1 MEFCWV
7 VSAGITNYGFTLE
20 SFQMEVEVILVKRM
34 IKRSIPLYLLLLIVS
49 LVRSQEAFVT
59 SLIASVTVTFVFL
72 LNAYMQ
78 SYAASISINLFY
90 VSALFGIFLRI
101 ALTILILLAFKV
113 AYPMD
118 LVILPISVII
128 LFVGMLAIESIT
140 LLKKDKDLDWI
151 DTE

>member
-1 MEFCWV
+1 MK
-7 VSAGITNYGFTLE
+7 
-20 SFQMEVEVILVKRM
+20 VEVILVKRM

-90 VSALFGIFLRI
+90 VSALFVFFLRI

>member
-1 MEFCWV
+1 MK
-7 VSAGITNYGFTLE
+7 
-20 SFQMEVEVILVKRM
+20 VEVILVKRM
-34 IKRSIPLYLLLLIVS
+34 IKRSIPLYLLLFIVS

-90 VSALFGIFLRI
+90 VSALFGFFLRI

>member
-1 MEFCWV
+1 M
-7 VSAGITNYGFTLE
+7 GITNYGFTLE
-20 SFQMEVEVILVKRM
+20 SFQMKVEVILVKRM
-34 IKRSIPLYLLLLIVS
+34 IKRSIPLYLLLLIFS

-90 VSALFGIFLRI
+90 VSALFGFFLRI

>member
-1 MEFCWV
+1 M
-7 VSAGITNYGFTLE
+7 GITNYGFTLE
-20 SFQMEVEVILVKRM
+20 SFQMKVEVILVKRM

-90 VSALFGIFLRI
+90 VSALFGFFLRI

>member
-1 MEFCWV
+1 MD
-7 VSAGITNYGFTLE
+7 TTDYGFTQE
-20 SFQMEVEVILVKRM
+20 SYLMKVEVELAKRM
-34 IKRSIPLYLLLLIVS
+34 IKRSVPLYA
-49 LVRSQEAFVT
+49 LVLVITLFISQEAFVT
-59 SLIASVTVTFVFL
+59 GIIASFTVTFVFL

-90 VSALFGIFLRI
+90 VSALFGFFLRI

>member
-1 MEFCWV
+1 MK
-7 VSAGITNYGFTLE
+7 
-20 SFQMEVEVILVKRM
+20 VEVILVKRM

-59 SLIASVTVTFVFL
+59 SLIASMTVTFVFL

-90 VSALFGIFLRI
+90 VSALFGFFLRI

>member
-1 MEFCWV
+1 MK
-7 VSAGITNYGFTLE
+7 
-20 SFQMEVEVILVKRM
+20 VEVILVKRM
-34 IKRSIPLYLLLLIVS
+34 IKRSIPLYLLLLIFS

-90 VSALFGIFLRI
+90 VSALFGFFLRI

>member
-1 MEFCWV
+1 M
-7 VSAGITNYGFTLE
+7 
-20 SFQMEVEVILVKRM
+20 
-34 IKRSIPLYLLLLIVS
+34 IVS

-90 VSALFGIFLRI
+90 VSALFGFFLRI

-128 LFVGMLAIESIT
+128 LFIGMLAIESFT
-140 LLKKDKDLDWI
+140 LLKKDRDLDWI

>member
-1 MEFCWV
+1 MD
-7 VSAGITNYGFTLE
+7 TTDYGFTQE
-20 SFQMEVEVILVKRM
+20 SYLMKVEVELAKRM
-34 IKRSIPLYLLLLIVS
+34 IKRSVPLYA
-49 LVRSQEAFVT
+49 LVLVITLFISQEAFVT
-59 SLIASVTVTFVFL
+59 GIIASFTVTFVFL

-90 VSALFGIFLRI
+90 VSALFGFFLRI
-101 ALTILILLAFKV
+101 ALIILILLAFKV

>member
-1 MEFCWV
+1 MK
-7 VSAGITNYGFTLE
+7 
-20 SFQMEVEVILVKRM
+20 VEVILVKRM

-90 VSALFGIFLRI
+90 VSALFGFFLRI

-113 AYPMD
+113 AYPMY

>member
-1 MEFCWV
+1 V
-7 VSAGITNYGFTLE
+7 GITNYGFTLE
-20 SFQMEVEVILVKRM
+20 SFQMKVEVILVKRM
-34 IKRSIPLYLLLLIVS
+34 IKRSIPLYLLLLIFS

-90 VSALFGIFLRI
+90 VSALFGFFLRI

>member
-1 MEFCWV
+1 MK
-7 VSAGITNYGFTLE
+7 
-20 SFQMEVEVILVKRM
+20 VEVILVKRM

-90 VSALFGIFLRI
+90 VSALFGFFLRI

-151 DTE
+151 DTA